1 MRRGKKGYFELLN
14 EALKKYQYAIN
25 FLTIVIGFSGLILTF
40 SQIISS
46 NIALKQSIYAFQG
59 EQYPILSF
67 KLYDKDNGLFKV
79 ENIIPSDMLFQ
90 FANVYWH
97 PLLKNEVSSP
107 RIRIHNK
114 TWFVTPMTTYLSY
127 KYNFDSLFNKYN
139 KTDYLTCE
147 MPVALGINYVKYGES
162 RLIYAIYDLE
172 FTVQRNV
179 DDNFK
184 KYKIESLGVYLLRY
198 LKPETDIDKALL
210 ESDLISVVSDH

>member
-1 MRRGKKGYFELLN
+1 MRRKKKGYFELLN

-46 NIALKQSIYAFQG
+46 NIALKQSIYTFQG

-67 KLYDKDNGLFKV
+67 KLHDKDNGLFKV
-79 ENIIPSDMLFQ
+79 DNIIPGDMLFQ

-97 PLLKNEVSSP
+97 PLLKNEVSNP
-107 RIRIHNK
+107 RIRIHDK

-127 KYNFDSLFNKYN
+127 KYNFDSLFIKYN

-172 FTVQRNV
+172 FTVQKNI
-179 DDNFK
+179 DDNLQ
-184 KYKIESLGVYLLRY
+184 KYKVEPLGVYLLRY
-198 LKPETDIDKALL
+198 LKPDTDIDKALL
-210 ESDLISVVSDH
+210 ESDLILVIPDH